1 MSEKD
6 SVMKKLLALLAVMLA
21 ALGIWGAYRVLSYAE
36 SDAAFYAEKVNRAL
50 EENEPQQAFDY
61 INLGIEAY
69 PDHLDLRFGKVYM
82 CQMIAD
88 YDCMGNELIKIL
100 DYSAANDNRWKW
112 LKEEDRDRLFML
124 GVVQNY
130 QKILWEDNKTDVMR
144 RVAETVLRY
153 YPDHVES
160 LNTMAVSYLSEGDWQ
175 NAESYLQTARQLAPE
190 DNVVQAN
197 LKRWAEMK
205 EEGKGKN

>member
-1 MSEKD
+1 
-6 SVMKKLLALLAVMLA
+6 
-21 ALGIWGAYRVLSYAE
+21 
-36 SDAAFYAEKVNRAL
+36 
-50 EENEPQQAFDY
+50 
-61 INLGIEAY
+61 
-69 PDHLDLRFGKVYM
+69 
-82 CQMIAD
+82 
-88 YDCMGNELIKIL
+88 
-100 DYSAANDNRWKW
+100 
-112 LKEEDRDRLFML
+112 ML

-160 LNTMAVSYLSEGDWQ
+160 LNTMAVSYLSEGNWQ

>member
-1 MSEKD
+1 
-6 SVMKKLLALLAVMLA
+6 
-21 ALGIWGAYRVLSYAE
+21 
-36 SDAAFYAEKVNRAL
+36 
-50 EENEPQQAFDY
+50 
-61 INLGIEAY
+61 
-69 PDHLDLRFGKVYM
+69 M

-88 YDCMGNELIKIL
+88 YDCMGNELVKIL

-175 NAESYLQTARQLAPE
+175 NAESYLQTACQLAPE